1 MQPNS
6 TAPDPSAQ
14 ATLARAQQ
22 PPNIQTESASGPAPQ
37 IPAQPTNAQ
46 GPTVL
51 RPVRRTGLAGIVD
64 EFADAVAGKQT
75 SQVYQDDQGNKYIQH
90 PYMTRGQ
97 QWQRIASEAIHG
109 AGAGLAVG
117 QGPGGGA
124 RAFEAGIQSSDQQR
138 AQIKQ
143 EQRQQ
148 EQDVKQAQL
157 DKFNLIKLQHDTAA
171 ADFALTRMKVQADE
185 QDVTFAQ
192 SQEDRERNLQSI
204 DLGTFK
210 DAGELASIKDQH
222 PDFWKDVYAGNIRKI
237 PEFDENGNR
246 TGIHVWLRTPDIG
259 NAPVPEGT
267 KVAFAQPG
275 ENPNDPPKLV
285 WREIS
290 GLHTQNQVDAYND
303 AAWKVVTDWQ
313 QKHAEQ
319 NLKTSETEL
328 NEIKKTTQKTEQVK
342 NLAEA
347 GKARMETV
355 NPAGNQAMVAD
366 NAEGLATGRL
376 LMGKDIPVRTSKD
389 QLAAAEYNKAAN
401 DYSMAHFG
409 LPYGPEIIRQEAHL
423 AEQKQT
429 QATLD
434 AIDRM
439 IGQPGLSGQLDQVL
453 AYARAAGITN
463 KGGTVATP
471 WSELRQWVKERV
483 GNTAAKQFEQI
494 LSDTQSALGTLIGN
508 PLIGGGESDLKL
520 RTAQKQFGQDA
531 TIENLEGQVAVAKQ
545 VLERAR
551 DGMAKKNRYIQ
562 QRYGE
567 AYSPASAAAPAGGP
581 QPAPAPGAMV
591 KVQIPGQP
599 PGQIPAAALEK
610 FQHDNPTATVIR

>member
-1 MQPNS
+1 MQTGS
-6 TAPDPSAQ
+6 AAPDPSAQ

-22 PPNIQTESASGPAPQ
+22 PPDVQTEGTGRPAPQ
-37 IPAQPTNAQ
+37 IAEQPTVAQ

-64 EFADAVAGKQT
+64 EFADAVAGRQT
-75 SQVYQDDQGNKYIQH
+75 SQIYQDDQGNKYIQH
-90 PYMTRGQ
+90 PNMTRGQ
-97 QWQRIASEAIHG
+97 QWQRIASEALHG
-109 AGAGLAVG
+109 AAAGFAAG
-117 QGPGGGA
+117 QGPGGAA
-124 RAFEAGIQSSDQQR
+124 RALNADVQAGDQQR
-138 AQIKQ
+138 QQIKQ

-148 EQDVKQAQL
+148 EQDVKQSQL

-171 ADFALTRMKVQADE
+171 ADFALTRMKINADE
-185 QDVTFAQ
+185 QDVQFANN
-192 SQEDRERNLQSI
+192 QEDRERNLQSI

-210 DAGELASIKDQH
+210 DAGELANIKQQH

-275 ENPNDPPKLV
+275 EGPNDPPKLV

-313 QKHAEQ
+313 QKKAEQ
-319 NLKTSETEL
+319 GLKTSETTL
-328 NEIKKTTQKTEQVK
+328 NEEKTKTQKTEQTK
-342 NLAEA
+342 NIAEA
-347 GKARMETV
+347 NKARQDTL
-355 NPAGNQAMVAD
+355 NPAGNQTMVAD

-389 QLAAAEYNKAAN
+389 QVAAAEYNKAAN

-409 LPYGPEIIRQEAHL
+409 LPYSPEIVRQEAHF

-434 AIDRM
+434 AMDRM
-439 IGQPGLSGQLDQVL
+439 VGLPGLTGQLDQVV
-453 AYARAAGITN
+453 AYAKAAGITQ
-463 KGGTVATP
+463 KGGAAATP
-471 WSELRQWVKERV
+471 WSEVRQWVKERV
-483 GNTAAKQFEQI
+483 GDTAAKQFEES

-520 RTAQKQFGQDA
+520 RTAQKQFGKDA
-531 TIENLEGQVAVAKQ
+531 TVENLEAQVATAKQ
-545 VLERAR
+545 ILENARA
-551 DGMAKKNRYIQ
+551 GMARHNRYIQ
-562 QRYGE
+562 QRYGDH
-567 AYSPASAAAPAGGP
+567 YSPSPAAAPATGGP
-581 QPAPAPGAMV
+581 QSA
-591 KVQIPGQP
+591 
-599 PGQIPAAALEK
+599 PAAAAPGQK
-610 FQHDNPTATVIR
+610 FSAISSDGKWGWNGTAWVPNTQGAAAGR